1 VSRLADRRQRRRR
14 RAWFW
19 GIVAVL
25 VAYTVFAGD
34 YRPHHLLVLWLEEGR
49 VESRIAE
56 LRAENEALEA
66 RRTRLDSD
74 PFRLEEL
81 AREKGM
87 MRPGDIVY
95 RIVPVPAGVREAAAE
110 SIAARSAAA
119 AAESLLVGADRGGH
133 GEGAERVDDVRTD
146 P

>member
-19 GIVAVL
+19 GFVAAL
-25 VAYTVFAGD
+25 AAYTVFAGD

-95 RIVPVPAGVREAAAE
+95 RIVRVPPGVREAAAE

-119 AAESLLVGADRGGH
+119 AESLLVGAGRGEP
-133 GEGAERVDDVRTD
+133 GEGGERVDDVRND